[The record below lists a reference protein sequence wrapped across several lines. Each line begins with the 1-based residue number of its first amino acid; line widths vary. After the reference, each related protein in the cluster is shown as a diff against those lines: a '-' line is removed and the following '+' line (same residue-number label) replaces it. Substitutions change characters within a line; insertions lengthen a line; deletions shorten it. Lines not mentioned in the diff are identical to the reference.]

1 MCLVFS
7 ESDRQHIN
15 LNKATAKKEELKY
28 LSEVWKIVAKFP
40 EAEVCHHCHSVQV
53 LFLNRR
59 KYL

>member
-7 ESDRQHIN
+7 ESDRQHVN

-40 EAEVCHHCHSVQV
+40 EAEVCYYCFS
-53 LFLNRR
+53 L
-59 KYL
+59 